1 MIQIITDTSANLP
14 EEMLRELSISVVP
27 FHYTVDGVEY
37 PSAQSNNKLF
47 EGAPFYDALR
57 KGAVAHTSMVNTHA
71 FCEAFEPLL
80 SEGTDI
86 IYIGMSSGISGAY
99 QASVSAADDMR
110 KRFPER
116 KIAVIDTRAA
126 SLGEGLPVLHAARMN
141 RDGFEFDEIV
151 SSTQHNSAFICQYF
165 TVEDLVYLKR
175 GGRISSA
182 AAFVGNVLQIK
193 PILMGDHDGKIVI
206 HHKER
211 GRRKALVAL
220 VQRYEELVADKKAPV
235 GIAHADSEED
245 ANYIAQRIRESG
257 HTGELIV
264 TCYEPVTGAHVGP
277 GTIAIFFYG
286 IHR

>member
-14 EEMLRELSISVVP
+14 EEMLRELNIEMVP

-37 PSAQSNNKLF
+37 PSPQSNNKLF
-47 EGAPFYDALR
+47 DGAPFYDALR

-71 FCEAFEPLL
+71 FCQAFEPFLTQ
-80 SEGTDI
+80 GTDI
-86 IYIGMSSGISGAY
+86 IYVGMSSGISGAY
-99 QASVSAADDMR
+99 QASVCAAQEMR

-141 RDGFEFDEIV
+141 RNGFAFDEIV
-151 SSTQHNSAFICQYF
+151 SSTQNNSAFICQYF

-193 PILMGDHDGKIVI
+193 PILMGDLDGKIVI

-220 VQRYEELVADKKAPV
+220 VQRYEELIADKKAPV

-245 ANYIAQRIRESG
+245 ANYLAQRLRESG
-257 HTGELIV
+257 HQGELII

-277 GTIAIFFYG
+277 GTIALFFYG